1 MVYSTSQLITIVADI
16 GSADSGGAI
25 TANGSFVCSLV
36 YCCMG
41 RCALRKI
48 VVVFHNRFGVWVFD
62 VLLYMLI
69 VLVSTAKFVCIAIS
83 TSRFTVHTTGNLAD
97 EKDV

>member
-1 MVYSTSQLITIVADI
+1 MVYSTSQLITIVADF

-41 RCALRKI
+41 RCFMRKI
-48 VVVFHNRFGVWVFD
+48 VVLFHNRFGLD
-62 VLLYMLI
+62 VI
-69 VLVSTAKFVCIAIS
+69 CCFVCYAKLVIHVEM
-83 TSRFTVHTTGNLAD
+83 TKGMGKFFEGVR
-97 EKDV
+97 KC